1 MRTIRLIAVGK
12 LKQPYFR
19 DAAAHYA
26 EALSR
31 QYRLEE
37 SMVKDGPSKLGPED
51 KSAWEGEKLLA
62 ALEDRDIPICLDE
75 RGKTRGSEAFAGWL
89 GSMLEDQNRRPCFIV
104 GGAFGL
110 SPAVRRKAAHTMSLG
125 PMTLPHE
132 LARVVLLEQLYRAST
147 IIAGTPYHHR

>member
-12 LKQPYFR
+12 LKQPCFR

-26 EALSR
+26 EAVSR

-37 SMVKDGPSKLGPED
+37 STVKDGPSKLGPED
-51 KSAWEGEKLLA
+51 KSAWEGERIIA
-62 ALEDRDIPICLDE
+62 ALDDRDIPICLDE
-75 RGKTRGSEAFAGWL
+75 RGKARASEPFAAWL

-110 SPAVRRKAAHTMSLG
+110 CPAVRRACAHAMSLG
-125 PMTLPHE
+125 PMTMPHE

-147 IIAGTPYHHR
+147 IIAGAPYHHR